1 MRPGRLRLVAV
12 ALGVALVVCGV
23 RAFAV
28 MVFEHGR
35 WSAMARRQQQREVR
49 VSSDRGSIV
58 SADGYLLATS
68 VERVT
73 IQVDSASLDYP
84 DLFARA
90 AAGIL
95 GLPVGTI
102 RARLE
107 RRWGW
112 LAQQV
117 DRETAHRIQKLA
129 PEAVALVPDSARVYP
144 LTTVAAPLLG
154 FVGREAI
161 QTVGRWGLEQRF
173 DASLAGTPS
182 TMLAV
187 YDARLQRLQLKPV
200 HPGRPGADLELTIL
214 ARLQAACEQDLEEVR
229 RSLRARAAAAVVMD
243 PSTGDVLALVS
254 LPSFDPANPGSAG
267 PSHWR
272 LRPVQ
277 DAWEPGSTVKPLV
290 AAAALSEGVVRP
302 GERFD
307 CRNRGMR
314 FAGRWIRDHAE
325 PGKYDIEDVITY
337 SSNVG
342 AVMIAS
348 RVGPDALA
356 AAFRAFGFAHRPGI
370 GLPGETAGLLS
381 SHGSW
386 SRFSPAGLALGEE
399 VAVSPLQMAVAYS
412 VIANGGWRIR
422 PRLVR
427 TDPPRRP
434 EVRVLDPALAS
445 RLTGMMR
452 CVVERGTG
460 ESAAVAGYEV
470 AGKTGTAQRAVEGR
484 LDDEH
489 HVAWFAGFLPLPDAR
504 AVVVV
509 ALYEP
514 VADYWASST
523 AAPAFSRLAANTMR
537 ILGVPPRGTSPTT
550 AAGRQ
555 S

>member
-1 MRPGRLRLVAV
+1 MRPGRLRLVAGV
-12 ALGVALVVCGV
+12 LGVALVVCGV
-23 RAFAV
+23 RAVAV
-28 MVFEHGR
+28 MVFEHAR

-58 SADGYLLATS
+58 SDDGYLLATS

-84 DLFARA
+84 ELFAGA
-90 AAGIL
+90 AAEIL
-95 GLPVGTI
+95 GLPIEKVQ
-102 RARLE
+102 ARLE

-144 LTTVAAPLLG
+144 LKTVAAPLLG

-200 HPGRPGADLELTIL
+200 HPGRAGANLELTII

-229 RSLRARAAAAVVMD
+229 RALRAQAAAAVVMD
-243 PSTGDVLALVS
+243 PFTGNVLALVS
-254 LPSFDPANPGSAG
+254 LPSFDPANPGSVG
-267 PSHWR
+267 PERWR

-290 AAAALSEGVVRP
+290 AAAALSEGVVRR

-307 CRNRGMR
+307 CRRRGME

-325 PGKYDIEDVITY
+325 PGRYDIQDVITY

-348 RVGPDALA
+348 RIGSDALA
-356 AAFRAFGFAHRPGI
+356 DTFRAFGFARRPGI

-381 SHGSW
+381 NDGSW
-386 SRFSPAGLALGEE
+386 SNFSPAGLALGEE

-434 EVRVLDPALAS
+434 DERVLDPALAR
-445 RLTGMMR
+445 RLSSMMQ

-460 ESAAVAGYEV
+460 ENAAVEGYEV
-470 AGKTGTAQRAVEGR
+470 AGKTGTAQRAVDGR
-484 LDDEH
+484 LDNEH
-489 HVAWFAGFLPLPDAR
+489 HVAWFAGFLPLPDPR

-509 ALYEP
+509 ALDEP

-523 AAPAFSRLAANTMR
+523 AAPAFARLAANTMR
-537 ILGVPPRGTSPTT
+537 ILGVPPRGTRSTNEP
-550 AAGRQ
+550 GRR